1 MEDKQNTTK
10 NNTKT
15 KMINNTDP
23 TKKLGAPE
31 GKVVSAFHK
40 TYIMDKTVKVI
51 YEKNSGLIL
60 FFIWHFTLRKITFG
74 TYLVPEK

>member
-1 MEDKQNTTK
+1 MDRDTGNIWHTGYRRKTNKTQQRTTQ
-10 NNTKT
+10 KT

-31 GKVVSAFHK
+31 GKVVFALYK

-60 FFIWHFTLRKITFG
+60 FFI
-74 TYLVPEK
+74 

>member
-1 MEDKQNTTK
+1 MDRDTGNIWHTGHRRKINKTQQRTTQ
-10 NNTKT
+10 KT

-31 GKVVSAFHK
+31 GKVVSAFYK

-51 YEKNSGLIL
+51 YERNSGLIL
-60 FFIWHFTLRKITFG
+60 LFI
-74 TYLVPEK
+74 